1 VRFVSFMAWVI
12 RHQLRPRSFRAHLTP
27 LDLLAL
33 DALAVHCGSDALTSM
48 DLRVGVHGHTC
59 MPSMLVPDPNP
70 ELSTRIDLTH
80 STSSMT
86 HQALW
91 HMTHTEREARWQ
103 EATVRTIQQSLR
115 HSLSASPTVA
125 SVLSRFTFLETL
137 KVNVRVDIMG
147 PAGLLEALRPLHRL
161 HTLHV
166 CLPTHDNYVAR
177 PRLALPDLPSLREL
191 YIIGGLESFLKVAS
205 PTLRKLDCTAG
216 GKYLRLHLE
225 CPLLQDLHL
234 PDSLVPYGYGPFV
247 VLFAGHFPCMYPHR
261 CRESPQL
268 CSTSGHTSCGC
279 GKDRYN
285 CRPFDRSYV
294 VGESCKGLYSPEGD
308 SYTGIVGP
316 SVSGPGSLWR
326 IPDGVRVTFGT

>member
-1 VRFVSFMAWVI
+1 M
-12 RHQLRPRSFRAHLTP
+12 
-27 LDLLAL
+27 
-33 DALAVHCGSDALTSM
+33 
-48 DLRVGVHGHTC
+48 
-59 MPSMLVPDPNP
+59 
-70 ELSTRIDLTH
+70 
-80 STSSMT
+80 
-86 HQALW
+86 
-91 HMTHTEREARWQ
+91 
-103 EATVRTIQQSLR
+103 
-115 HSLSASPTVA
+115 
-125 SVLSRFTFLETL
+125 
-137 KVNVRVDIMG
+137 
-147 PAGLLEALRPLHRL
+147 
-161 HTLHV
+161 
-166 CLPTHDNYVAR
+166 
-177 PRLALPDLPSLREL
+177 
-191 YIIGGLESFLKVAS
+191 AS
-205 PTLRKLDCTAG
+205 PTLRQLDCTDG